1 MKKLLTILTLLFTLL
16 MSSSSFGQNLVWA
29 TNTSGP
35 AACDGSA
42 YIDTNVVVTNQIWTG
57 GGAVLQN
64 GGDSISGLCAGTYI
78 LTYTDF
84 FGNNLT
90 VTFIIGS
97 GGVNPCAGLI
107 ASVTTTDAT
116 DLVTCDGTATAMGLG
131 GSAPYIYQWSN
142 GQWGGAIGNLCVGTY
157 DCIVTDANGCTSNG
171 SGYVADASAG
181 AMDSILIFV
190 NNSYPGVGVIDTLSL
205 STIEDCTIDYGSVGS
220 ASITNYTYLTVDSLM
235 ITWTLL
241 DTNGLVVAV
250 YNIPTFISNPA
261 AGVFSATLIVFC
273 SQKNIDINTIKI
285 TDQVYLNP
293 AEMGIFETSISEFSV
308 VNPFN
313 NVLQVVLNDNS
324 AGSITLLDM
333 NGRTILGGNFNNES
347 IINLDALNVQ
357 SGIYILKV
365 EIDGI
370 IFTRK
375 LMK

>member
-131 GSAPYIYQWSN
+131 GSAPYVYQWSN
-142 GQWGGAIGNLCVGTY
+142 GQMGGAIGNLCVGTY

-171 SGYVADASAG
+171 SGYVADASA

-190 NNSYPGVGVIDTLSL
+190 NNSYPGVGVIDTLTLTS
-205 STIEDCTIDYGSVGS
+205 IEDCTIDYGSVGS
-220 ASITNYTYLTVDSLM
+220 ASITNYTYLSVDSLL

-241 DTNGLVVAV
+241 DTNGLIVAV
-250 YNIPTFISNPA
+250 YSVPTLITNPA

-273 SQKNIDINTIKI
+273 SQKNIDINTISI
-285 TDQVYLNP
+285 TDQLYLNP
-293 AEMGIFETSISEFSV
+293 AEMGIFETSISDFSV

-313 NVLQVVLNDNS
+313 DVVQVVLNYNS

-333 NGRTILGGNFNNES
+333 NGRTVLGGNFNNES
-347 IINLDALNVQ
+347 IINLDAVNVQ

-370 IFTRK
+370 LFTRK

>member
-131 GSAPYIYQWSN
+131 GSAPYVYQWSN
-142 GQWGGAIGNLCVGTY
+142 GQVGGAIGNLCVGTY

-241 DTNGLVVAV
+241 DTNGLIVAV

-293 AEMGIFETSISEFSV
+293 AEMGIIETSISEFSV

-313 NVLQVVLNDNS
+313 NVIQVVLNDNS

-333 NGRTILGGNFNNES
+333 NGRRVLAGNFNNES
-347 IINLDALNVQ
+347 IINLDAVNVQ

-370 IFTRK
+370 LFTRK

>member
-57 GGAVLQN
+57 GGAVLQT

-90 VTFIIGS
+90 IAFTIGS
-97 GGVNPCAGLI
+97 GGVNPCAGLT

-116 DLVTCDGTATAMGLG
+116 DLVTCDGTVSVIAYG
-131 GSAPYIYQWSN
+131 GSAPYTYLWN
-142 GQWGGAIGNLCVGTY
+142 TGAITTLESNLCPGY
-157 DCIVTDANGCTSNG
+157 YICNVTDANGCTSNG
-171 SGYVADASAG
+171 SGYVADASA
-181 AMDSILIFV
+181 ALDSILIFV
-190 NNSYPGVGVIDTLSL
+190 NNSYPGVGVIDTLTLTS
-205 STIEDCTIDYGSVGS
+205 IEDCTIDYGSVGS

-241 DTNGLVVAV
+241 DTNGLVVAI
-250 YNIPTFISNPA
+250 YTIPTFISNPA

-273 SQKNIDINTIKI
+273 SQKNIAINTINI
-285 TDQVYLNP
+285 TDQVYLNS
-293 AEMGIFETSISEFSV
+293 AEMGVFETSISDFSV

-313 NVLQVVLNDNS
+313 DVIQVVLNDNS
-324 AGSITLLDM
+324 TGRIVLLDM
-333 NGRTILGGNFNNES
+333 NGRIVLEGNFNNES
-347 IINLDALNVQ
+347 SINLNTVHIQ

-365 EIDGI
+365 DIDGI
-370 IFTRK
+370 IYSRK
-375 LMK
+375 LIK

>member
-1 MKKLLTILTLLFTLL
+1 MKKLLTILTLLFTLI

-131 GSAPYIYQWSN
+131 GSAPYVYQWSN
-142 GQWGGAIGNLCVGTY
+142 GQIGGAIGNLCVGTY

-171 SGYVADASAG
+171 SGYVADASA
-181 AMDSILIFV
+181 ALDSILIFV

-220 ASITNYTYLTVDSLM
+220 ASITNYTYLSVDSLM

-333 NGRTILGGNFNNES
+333 NGRTVLGGNFNNES